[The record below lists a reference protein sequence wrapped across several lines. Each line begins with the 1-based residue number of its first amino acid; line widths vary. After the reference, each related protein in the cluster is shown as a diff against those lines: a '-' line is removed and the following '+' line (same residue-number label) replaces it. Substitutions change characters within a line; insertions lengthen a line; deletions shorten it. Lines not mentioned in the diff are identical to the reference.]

1 MRLSFPAATVLL
13 LFQTSSLAAQG
24 SATANPATP
33 AASTLDFA
41 FYRDHVEPLFLAKRP
56 GNVRCVACHIR
67 GAGTLRLEPLET
79 NGFGWSEE
87 ASRKNFAAVQR
98 FVVPGSP
105 RASRLLRHPLAKEAG
120 GDPFHGGGRHW
131 GGEQSLEYRVLEAWV
146 KGETAASNRKTA
158 VRILQTNAGGDDTHV
173 IDPTTNKVVGVIRDI
188 EVPHGVTSAPDGSR
202 VYITNESLHT
212 VDVVDS
218 RSLVVMRRIPLSGRP
233 NNIAISKDGR
243 RVYAGISEAQGAV
256 DVIDTV
262 AMARLKSVPVTG
274 PVHNVY
280 VTPDGK
286 HAVAGSVASRVISV
300 VDTATNEL
308 AWSLELDAGIRPMTM
323 DAHPD
328 GSTRNIYVQLSGF
341 HGFAVVDFK
350 MRKEIARIEHPPVPG
365 VHAHKDGLQGAPAH
379 GLGVSPDGK
388 TLWSTSKVYGY
399 AYVHSLPDLKEI
411 GRVFAGQH
419 PEWVTFTPDSKLV
432 YIAAAGDNAT
442 FVVDVQRMKEVARIP
457 VGQVP
462 KRNGTAVM
470 QVF

>member
-1 MRLSFPAATVLL
+1 MKLSLPSVTALL
-13 LFQTSSLAAQG
+13 LLQTSLSAQG
-24 SATANPATP
+24 G
-33 AASTLDFA
+33 AAPLDFA
-41 FYRDHVEPLFLAKRP
+41 FYREHVEPLFLAKRP

-79 NGFGWSEE
+79 NGLGWSEE

-131 GGEQSLEYRVLEAWV
+131 AGERSAEYRVLEAWV
-146 KGETAASNRKTA
+146 RGDTAASANRKTA

-188 EVPHGVTSAPDGSR
+188 EVPHGVGSAPDGSR

-212 VDVVDS
+212 VDVVDG
-218 RSLVVMRRIPLSGRP
+218 RSLIVTRRIPLSGRP
-233 NNIAISKDGR
+233 NNIAVGKDGR
-243 RVYAGISEAQGAV
+243 RVYIGISESQGAV

-262 AMARLKSVPVTG
+262 ALARVKSVPVNG

-300 VDTATNEL
+300 IDTATNEL
-308 AWSLELDAGIRPMTM
+308 AWSLELAAGIRPMAL
-323 DAHPD
+323 DANPD
-328 GSTRNIYVQLSGF
+328 GSTRNIYVQLSNF

-350 MRKEIARIEHPPVPG
+350 SRKEVARVEHPPVAN

-379 GLGVSPDGK
+379 GLGVSPDGR

-411 GRVFAGQH
+411 GRVFVGQH
-419 PEWVTFTPDSKLV
+419 PEWVTFTPDGRYV
-432 YIAAAGDNAT
+432 YVAAAGDNAT
-442 FVVDVQRMKEVARIP
+442 FVVDTRSLKEVGRIP

-462 KRNGTAVM
+462 KRNGTAVL
-470 QVF
+470 QVFE